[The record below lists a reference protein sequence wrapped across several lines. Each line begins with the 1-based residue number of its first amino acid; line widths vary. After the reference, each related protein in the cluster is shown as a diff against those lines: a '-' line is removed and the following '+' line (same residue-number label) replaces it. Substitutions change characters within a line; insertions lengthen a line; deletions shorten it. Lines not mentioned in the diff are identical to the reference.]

1 MDFLQLF
8 AFLRQY
14 NADIVVIGGLVAA
27 ACFFTGKLCGGK
39 VSDKL
44 LVFLPF
50 ALGAVLYFAYGALFV
65 GGVAENAGAF
75 IKHGFSC
82 GSFATAAKV
91 VAAQLFTKGN
101 LPDRQALRTACVKE
115 MLAPYKDLSDEEAA
129 QIASLAETDEEGA
142 KTRILALCEGA
153 QEAAELLIAAL
164 KDI

>member
-1 MDFLQLF
+1 MDSLQLF

-27 ACFFTGKLCGGK
+27 ACFFIGKLCGGK

-65 GGVAENAGAF
+65 GGVAENAGIF

-101 LPDRQALRTACVKE
+101 LPDRQALRTACVKRCSRPIRNFRTKRR
-115 MLAPYKDLSDEEAA
+115 LRSPRLPKRTKRA
-129 QIASLAETDEEGA
+129 QKRASLPCA
-142 KTRILALCEGA
+142 KGRKRRRNCSLRR
-153 QEAAELLIAAL
+153 
-164 KDI
+164 